1 MNTNLKS
8 TRRFASMLLLSVIF
22 ASSVSAQ
29 TPTSPELLQRI
40 EAARTPA
47 DYEALATYYD
57 QQATAARGI
66 SAEHRKMAKSYQGMV
81 AGGRGGASMP
91 AHCNAIAGK
100 NDGLAADYAA
110 MAAAYRQLA
119 KQAKP

>member
-22 ASSVSAQ
+22 ASGVSAQ

-66 SAEHRKMAKSYQGMV
+66 AAEHRKMAKSYQGMV
-81 AGGRGGASMP
+81 ASGRGGASMP

>member
-22 ASSVSAQ
+22 ASGVSAQ
-29 TPTSPELLQRI
+29 TPTSSELLQRI